1 MALQCRVRAQLIRVT
16 VTVSSSRTSPSLSS
30 RRSPS
35 PLPSYTCSQVRVRKR
50 WPDEQEARWRFNV
63 LHDSKTSRLKR
74 VGGAHRRRRTVTRGG
89 GWSSSA
95 TRRCWGHGGSLA
107 AVSSERIQHRTS
119 RCFLVLSL
127 GVPRCVHLFCL
138 LCHCFFHLARGL
150 APSLPPD
157 AVGRSS
163 LATWQ

>member
-1 MALQCRVRAQLIRVT
+1 MTLSLLILLRVVLTNVAVAVVVAPPPIAPPILHMQPGAGQETKAGRARGQVAIQCAA
-16 VTVSSSRTSPSLSS
+16 
-30 RRSPS
+30 RRKS
-35 PLPSYTCSQVRVRKR
+35 
-50 WPDEQEARWRFNV
+50 
-63 LHDSKTSRLKR
+63 SRLKR

-107 AVSSERIQHRTS
+107 AVSSERSQHRSS

-127 GVPRCVHLFCL
+127 GNPRCVLLFCL
-138 LCHCFFHLARGL
+138 LCRCCFHLARGL

-157 AVGRSS
+157 TVGRSS

>member
-1 MALQCRVRAQLIRVT
+1 
-16 VTVSSSRTSPSLSS
+16 VTVSSSRTSRSLSS
-30 RRSPS
+30 WRSPS

-50 WPDEQEARWRFNV
+50 IRRAGRARGQVAIQCAARR
-63 LHDSKTSRLKR
+63 KTSRLKR

-107 AVSSERIQHRTS
+107 AVSSERIQHRLS

-127 GVPRCVHLFCL
+127 GVPRCILLFCL
-138 LCHCFFHLARGL
+138 LWQCCFHLAKGL
-150 APSLPPD
+150 APSLSLD

-163 LATWQ
+163 LATWQY

>member
-1 MALQCRVRAQLIRVT
+1 MTLSLLILLRVVLKNVAVAVVAALTIAPPILHMQPGAGQETMAGRARGQVAILCAAA
-16 VTVSSSRTSPSLSS
+16 
-30 RRSPS
+30 RR
-35 PLPSYTCSQVRVRKR
+35 
-50 WPDEQEARWRFNV
+50 
-63 LHDSKTSRLKR
+63 KTSRLKR

-138 LCHCFFHLARGL
+138 LCHCCIHLARGL